1 MPHYYSKDG
10 VLIDTLQ
17 GKNGKVRNTT
27 VKDARELNL
36 YPSVTELLKI
46 FDKPALNKWKV
57 VQGIK
62 TCLNLPCNDGETTE
76 DWIERIYKKSG
87 EISDDAKDFG
97 STIHGMIE
105 GYLKGLPIA
114 SSELDSFWLPIKTHL
129 DDNNFK
135 GETEIAVVTPTIGFG
150 GKLDFVGSAYNTKA
164 IVDFKTQKTI
174 GKKTANIYDEWSYQ
188 LAGYRFFYPDHECY
202 SLVISSDEPGKIE
215 SHHWERQ
222 DIDRAWAIM
231 KRLVEVFSLVKDLP
245 YSWWSTEGLE
255 VK

>member
-1 MPHYYSKDG
+1 MPHYYDKDG

-135 GETEIAVVTPTIGFG
+135 GETEIAVVTPTIEDLAAFISFFAPAVLLG
-150 GKLDFVGSAYNTKA
+150 L
-164 IVDFKTQKTI
+164 IVQIFLLVLCLRPSKSKED
-174 GKKTANIYDEWSYQ
+174 GN
-188 LAGYRFFYPDHECY
+188 RFAE
-202 SLVISSDEPGKIE
+202 
-215 SHHWERQ
+215 
-222 DIDRAWAIM
+222 
-231 KRLVEVFSLVKDLP
+231 
-245 YSWWSTEGLE
+245 
-255 VK
+255 